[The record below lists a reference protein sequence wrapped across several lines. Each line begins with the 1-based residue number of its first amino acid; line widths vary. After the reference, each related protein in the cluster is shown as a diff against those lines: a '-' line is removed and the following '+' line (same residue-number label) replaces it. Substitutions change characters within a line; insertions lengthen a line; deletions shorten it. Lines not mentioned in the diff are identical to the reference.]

1 MPALG
6 VGVGVLG
13 GALAYAAWSGVAG
26 ASNVEK
32 PDPFTGFGMAI
43 VGGAFGAIVGTVAI
57 VGGAFG
63 AIVGTVVAGSGAG
76 GVASSDLPAQQVIV
90 ELPLR
95 VFF

>member
-1 MPALG
+1 MIG

-13 GALAYAAWSGVAG
+13 GALVYAAWSGVAG

-32 PDPFTGFGMAI
+32 PDPFTGFGM
-43 VGGAFGAIVGTVAI
+43 AI